1 MNPFEMIKNVRTL
14 QDKME
19 QMKKELEHKSFTGTA
34 GAGMVTIV
42 INGQQEVVSV
52 QIAPEIVDPSD
63 ISTLEV
69 LIASAMNNAHNQL
82 QEYLQQEAVR
92 QSSEMRLADLMKGG
106 FPQ

>member
-1 MNPFEMIKNVRTL
+1 MNPFEMFKNARTI

-19 QMKKELEHKSFTGTA
+19 QMKKELESKTFTGTA

-42 INGQQEVVSV
+42 INGQQEVLSV
-52 QIAPEIVDPSD
+52 KIEPEVVDPTD

-92 QSSEMRLADLMKGG
+92 QSSEMGLADLMKGG

>member
-1 MNPFEMIKNVRTL
+1 MNPFEMFKNVRTL

-19 QMKKELEHKSFTGTA
+19 QMKKELENKTFTGTA

-52 QIAPEIVDPSD
+52 KIAQEIVDPSD
-63 ISTLEV
+63 VSTLEV

-82 QEYLQQEAVR
+82 QEYLQQEAIR
-92 QSSEMRLADLMKGG
+92 QSSEMGLADLMKGG